1 MNASLL
7 NDIAAYFQ
15 LPLKNPVL
23 IFTLILFIILVSP
36 ILLKKIKVPAV
47 VGFIIAGIAVS
58 PHGFNVL
65 VKNSAIELFSTIG
78 LLYIMFIAGV
88 ELDLNEFKEKKHK
101 SLMFGFLTFSVPIL
115 IGFPVCYYLL
125 NYSLTTSILTASM
138 FATHTL
144 VAYPI
149 ASKYGVSKNEAVAV
163 TVGGT
168 ILTDTTVLI
177 FLAVIMGSVKGN
189 LDVFFWARLVISLG
203 IFSAIEFLLI
213 PRLAKWFFSRG
224 ENEGNSQYIFVLFM
238 VFLSAL
244 LAQLAG
250 IEPIVGA
257 FAAGLALNSLVPPSS
272 KLMNQISFV
281 GNAIFIPFFLISVG
295 MLVDLSVLFRGY
307 HALMVAGV
315 LTAVALFGKWLS
327 AWFTQMIYGYSGLQR
342 RLIFGLSSSHAAA
355 TMAII
360 LIGYKAGI
368 IDDNILN
375 GTIILILVTCM
386 VASFVTEK
394 ASTQIKTTNKV
405 NKGVCKK
412 EEVSL

>member
-1 MNASLL
+1 MNTGFWDQIFLH
-7 NDIAAYFQ
+7 FK
-15 LPLKNPVL
+15 LPVTNPVL
-23 IFTLILFIILVSP
+23 MFSLILLIILVSP
-36 ILLKKIKVPAV
+36 LLLKNIKVPAV
-47 VGFIIAGIAVS
+47 AGFIIAGIVVS

-65 VKNSAIELFSTIG
+65 QKNAATELFSTIG

-88 ELDLNEFKEKKHK
+88 ELDLNDFKKKKHK
-101 SLMFGFLTFSVPIL
+101 SLTFGFLTFSVPIL

-177 FLAVIMGSVKGN
+177 ILAVILGSVKGHLN
-189 LDVFFWARLVISLG
+189 VLFWVKLVISLG
-203 IFSAIEFLLI
+203 IFSAIEFMVI
-213 PRLAKWFFSRG
+213 PRLAKWFFSRA
-224 ENEGNSQYIFVLFM
+224 ESEKNSPYIFVLLM
-238 VFLSAL
+238 VFLSAF

-257 FAAGLALNSLVPPSS
+257 FAAGLALNPLIPPSS
-272 KLMNQISFV
+272 KLMSQINFV

-315 LTAVALFGKWLS
+315 LTAVALLGKWLS
-327 AWFTQMIYGYSGLQR
+327 AWFTQMIYGYSGVQR

-375 GTIILILVTCM
+375 GTVILILITCM
-386 VASFVTEK
+386 VASFVTER
-394 ASTQIKTTNKV
+394 ASVALVAVDAHTSNSLV
-405 NKGVCKK
+405 A
-412 EEVSL
+412 EEISK

>member
-1 MNASLL
+1 MNTSFFHEFLAH
-7 NDIAAYFQ
+7 FQ
-15 LPLKNPVL
+15 IPITNPVL
-23 IFTLILFIILVSP
+23 IFTLILFIILISP

-149 ASKYGVSKNEAVAV
+149 VSKYGVSKNEAVAV

-177 FLAVIMGSVKGN
+177 TLAVIMGSVKGN
-189 LDVFFWARLVISLG
+189 LNVLFWLRLVISLS

-213 PRLAKWFFSRG
+213 PRLAKWFFGRAES
-224 ENEGNSQYIFVLFM
+224 EGNSQYIFVLFV
-238 VFLSAL
+238 VFLSAF

-272 KLMNQISFV
+272 KLMKQISFV

-315 LTAVALFGKWLS
+315 LTGVALFGKWLS
-327 AWFTQMIYGYSGLQR
+327 AWFTQMIYGYSGNQR

-360 LIGYKAGI
+360 LIGFKAGI

-386 VASFVTEK
+386 VASFVTER
-394 ASTQIKTTNKV
+394 ASIKITAGNTPTPEAVLNKET
-405 NKGVCKK
+405 C
-412 EEVSL
+412 S